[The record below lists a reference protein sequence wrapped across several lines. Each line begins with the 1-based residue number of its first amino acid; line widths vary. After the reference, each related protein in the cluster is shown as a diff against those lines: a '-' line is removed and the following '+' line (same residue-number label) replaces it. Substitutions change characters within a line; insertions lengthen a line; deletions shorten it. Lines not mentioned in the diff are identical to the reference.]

1 MKNNK
6 PFVLPLFDLGV
17 PDPLSC
23 DPMHNERDLWNGL
36 YILERYMGVS
46 LEDITLLFRCSRAA
60 TIFDLAQ
67 LGAVLK
73 PDGSTGPIPA
83 AADRLRKRLCEV
95 RHVGHGK

>member
-6 PFVLPLFDLGV
+6 PLVLPLFDLGV

-46 LEDITLLFRCSRAA
+46 LADIALLFRYSRAA
-60 TIFDLAQ
+60 TIFDQAAQAFMRGEGRRGLAWQ
-67 LGAVLK
+67 V
-73 PDGSTGPIPA
+73 TNT
-83 AADRLRKRLCEV
+83 
-95 RHVGHGK
+95 